1 MKLRNRSLLVLSA
14 LVIATGALAYGQ
26 SPAPQS
32 GPSDLLDV
40 YKNATTT
47 WVSTAFGYANK
58 LFGLLAFIDFTWA
71 MIVLFLEGQEMQGWI
86 AGFLKKFMTISFFYA
101 LLINQSTW
109 FPAIIN
115 SFVQIGQQAGGVSG
129 YLNPSTILWTG
140 VQISGAILAAC
151 LPNAAAGATVGG
163 VLGVIVPGAGAA
175 LTAASLIPALVALFC
190 ALLIFLA
197 YVVITLTFI
206 MATVE
211 SYVVMSAGLIFL
223 GFGASRW
230 TVPYTERYIS
240 LVVSTGVRLMV
251 LYMIIGLGQTL
262 SNTWVQ
268 EASQMPLSTAGLQS
282 LFGLLASVIV
292 FMALAWQVPKLA
304 GSILQGSLQ
313 MGSSDLIAPAMSA
326 AIAAGTIGAVA
337 TAGVG
342 AVAGGVGALAAGGA
356 TAGGGAGA
364 AGAGGIGGSFM
375 PGGAGGMIPG
385 MGSTMAGGGGSGA
398 APGVEGAINSV
409 PPPSPSASGGGG
421 AVVAVDPPPVA
432 VRAQGENGAPGADVA
447 SGGSPASVEDVRGS
461 VNAAPET
468 AMADGSVTAQEGGAT
483 SSPASRVG
491 GQSVMSSRRRAQAQ
505 GSAGPQTMAG
515 FDVGN
520 SADESPEVIV
530 GEAGESDGAS
540 SGTSVPVSNG
550 GEAVTAEGAQV
561 SEVAGFNGGSVQQP
575 TAVTPVDAGGVNP
588 TPSQVVGGSTAAS
601 GGAGPTDS
609 APIAA
614 PGIVSGSPLVGV
626 NSAGEEAS
634 HVRGRSDNRSL
645 GEKISGIHNTAA
657 QVQQHLPEDSATVS
671 APTLNIQHGE

>member
-1 MKLRNRSLLVLSA
+1 MKLKHRSLLVLSA
-14 LVIATGALAYGQ
+14 LVIATGAFAYGQ
-26 SPAPQS
+26 TPAAQS

-47 WVSTAFGYANK
+47 WVSTSFGYANK
-58 LFGLLAFIDFTWA
+58 LFGLLAVIDFTWA
-71 MIVLFLEGQEMQGWI
+71 MIVLFLERQELQGWI

-129 YLNPSTILWTG
+129 YLNPSSILWTG

-151 LPNAAAGATVGG
+151 LPSATTGTTAGGI
-163 VLGVIVPGAGAA
+163 LGVIVPGAGAA

-268 EASQMPLSTAGLQS
+268 EASQIALSTAGLQS

-304 GSILQGSLQ
+304 SSVLQGSLQ

-326 AIAAGTIGAVA
+326 AVVAGTIGAVA

-342 AVAGGVGALAAGGA
+342 AVAGGVGLLGAGGA
-356 TAGGGAGA
+356 AAAGGGAGA
-364 AGAGGIGGSFM
+364 AGGASGAGGSFM
-375 PGGAGGMIPG
+375 PGAGGLMPG
-385 MGSTMAGGGGSGA
+385 MGTTMAGGGGSGA
-398 APGVEGAINSV
+398 APGVEGAMNSV
-409 PPPSPSASGGGG
+409 PPPAASSGGGS
-421 AVVAVDPPPVA
+421 VAVDPPPISVA
-432 VRAQGENGAPGADVA
+432 ADSSPTPGQRAEGSSAGTSVGESATTGSSVTVPTQGKTTGVADAGEAIPAGGDSA
-447 SGGSPASVEDVRGS
+447 SGPD
-461 VNAAPET
+461 
-468 AMADGSVTAQEGGAT
+468 ADGSVSGSGAT
-483 SSPASRVG
+483 PTG
-491 GQSVMSSRRRAQAQ
+491 
-505 GSAGPQTMAG
+505 
-515 FDVGN
+515 
-520 SADESPEVIV
+520 
-530 GEAGESDGAS
+530 
-540 SGTSVPVSNG
+540 VPVSEG
-550 GEAVTAEGAQV
+550 GSSAAMGEASLSGE
-561 SEVAGFNGGSVQQP
+561 SP
-575 TAVTPVDAGGVNP
+575 TASPGVVTEAPLGAVSPAEER
-588 TPSQVVGGSTAAS
+588 AS
-601 GGAGPTDS
+601 S
-609 APIAA
+609 AR
-614 PGIVSGSPLVGV
+614 S
-626 NSAGEEAS
+626 
-634 HVRGRSDNRSL
+634 RSDGRTL
-645 GEKISGIHNTAA
+645 GEKISGIHNAAA
-657 QVQQHLPEDSATVS
+657 QAHQHLPQDSATVS
-671 APTLNIQHGE
+671 APTLHIQHGE

>member
-1 MKLRNRSLLVLSA
+1 MKLRHRSLLVLGA

-26 SPAPQS
+26 TPAPQS

-58 LFGLLAFIDFTWA
+58 LFGLLAVIDFTWA
-71 MIVLFLEGQEMQGWI
+71 MIVLFLERHELEGWI
-86 AGFLKKFMTISFFYA
+86 AGFLKKLMTISFFYA

-129 YLNPSTILWTG
+129 YLNPSSILWTG

-151 LPNAAAGATVGG
+151 LPSASASATAGGIVG
-163 VLGVIVPGAGAA
+163 VLVPGAGAA

-268 EASQMPLSTAGLQS
+268 EASQIALSTAGLQS

-326 AIAAGTIGAVA
+326 AVVAGTIGAVA

-342 AVAGGVGALAAGGA
+342 AVAGGVGLLGAGGA
-356 TAGGGAGA
+356 AAAGGGAGA
-364 AGAGGIGGSFM
+364 AGGASGAGGSFM
-375 PGGAGGMIPG
+375 PGAAGGLMPG
-385 MGSTMAGGGGSGA
+385 MGGTMAGGGGSGA
-398 APGVEGAINSV
+398 ASGVEGAMNSV
-409 PPPSPSASGGGG
+409 PPPAPSAGGGG
-421 AVVAVDPPPVA
+421 GESVAVDPPPISVA
-432 VRAQGENGAPGADVA
+432 ADSSPTPGQSA
-447 SGGSPASVEDVRGS
+447 GGSSAGTSAGEIATTGSSVTVQPQGKTTRVADAGEAISAGGDSASEPV
-461 VNAAPET
+461 
-468 AMADGSVTAQEGGAT
+468 ADGSVSGSGAT
-483 SSPASRVG
+483 PTSLPASE
-491 GQSVMSSRRRAQAQ
+491 
-505 GSAGPQTMAG
+505 
-515 FDVGN
+515 DGN
-520 SADESPEVIV
+520 SAAT
-530 GEAGESDGAS
+530 GEAGLSGES
-540 SGTSVPVSNG
+540 P
-550 GEAVTAEGAQV
+550 
-561 SEVAGFNGGSVQQP
+561 
-575 TAVTPVDAGGVNP
+575 
-588 TPSQVVGGSTAAS
+588 AAS
-601 GGAGPTDS
+601 PGVVTDAPLGA
-609 APIAA
+609 
-614 PGIVSGSPLVGV
+614 VSPAEV
-626 NSAGEEAS
+626 EAS
-634 HVRGRSDNRSL
+634 GARGRSDGRSL
-645 GEKISGIHNTAA
+645 GERISGVHNAAA
-657 QVQQHLPEDSATVS
+657 QAHQHLPQDSATVS
-671 APTLNIQHGE
+671 APTLHIQHGE

>member
-1 MKLRNRSLLVLSA
+1 MQLRHRSLLVLGA
-14 LVIATGALAYGQ
+14 FVIAAGTLAYGQ

-58 LFGLLAFIDFTWA
+58 LFGLLAVIDFTWA
-71 MIVLFLEGQEMQGWI
+71 MIVLFLERHELEGWI
-86 AGFLKKFMTISFFYA
+86 AGFLKKLMTISFFYA

-129 YLNPSTILWTG
+129 YLNPSSILWTG

-151 LPNAAAGATVGG
+151 LPSASASATAGGIVG
-163 VLGVIVPGAGAA
+163 VLVPGAGAA
-175 LTAASLIPALVALFC
+175 LTAASLIPALIALFC

-268 EASQMPLSTAGLQS
+268 EASQIALSTAGLQS

-304 GSILQGSLQ
+304 SSVLQGSLQ

-326 AIAAGTIGAVA
+326 AVTAGTIAAVA
-337 TAGVG
+337 ATGG
-342 AVAGGVGALAAGGA
+342 AALAGGAAALGAGGAAAGGSA
-356 TAGGGAGA
+356 AGGA
-364 AGAGGIGGSFM
+364 AGAGGSFM
-375 PGGAGGMIPG
+375 PGAAGSMMPG

-398 APGVEGAINSV
+398 APGVEGAMNSV
-409 PPPSPSASGGGG
+409 PPPAASAGGGG
-421 AVVAVDPPPVA
+421 GDVVAVDPPPVSVA
-432 VRAQGENGAPGADVA
+432 ADSSPTPDKSAEGSSARTSVGEGATTGSSVTVPTQGKTTRVADAGEPISTGGDSA
-447 SGGSPASVEDVRGS
+447 SGPV
-461 VNAAPET
+461 
-468 AMADGSVTAQEGGAT
+468 ADGSVSGSGAT
-483 SSPASRVG
+483 TTSIPASE
-491 GQSVMSSRRRAQAQ
+491 
-505 GSAGPQTMAG
+505 
-515 FDVGN
+515 DGN
-520 SADESPEVIV
+520 SAATGEASLSGESPSPSPGVV
-530 GEAGESDGAS
+530 TEAPLAAV
-540 SGTSVPVSNG
+540 SV
-550 GEAVTAEGAQV
+550 AQ
-561 SEVAGFNGGSVQQP
+561 
-575 TAVTPVDAGGVNP
+575 
-588 TPSQVVGGSTAAS
+588 
-601 GGAGPTDS
+601 
-609 APIAA
+609 
-614 PGIVSGSPLVGV
+614 
-626 NSAGEEAS
+626 EEAS
-634 HVRGRSDNRSL
+634 SAGSRSDGRSL
-645 GEKISGIHNTAA
+645 GERISGIHNAAA
-657 QVQQHLPEDSATVS
+657 QAHQHLPQDSATVS
-671 APTLNIQHGE
+671 APTLHIQHGE

>member
-1 MKLRNRSLLVLSA
+1 MKLKHRSLFVLGA

-26 SPAPQS
+26 TPAPQS

-58 LFGLLAFIDFTWA
+58 LFGLLAVIDFTWA
-71 MIVLFLEGQEMQGWI
+71 MIVLFLERHELEGWI
-86 AGFLKKFMTISFFYA
+86 AGFLKKLMTISFFYA

-129 YLNPSTILWTG
+129 YLNPSSILWTG

-151 LPNAAAGATVGG
+151 LPSATASATVGG
-163 VLGVIVPGAGAA
+163 VVGVLVPGAGAA

-262 SNTWVQ
+262 STTWVQ
-268 EASQMPLSTAGLQS
+268 EASQIALSTAGLQS

-304 GSILQGSLQ
+304 SSVLQGSLQ

-326 AIAAGTIGAVA
+326 AVTAGTIAAVA
-337 TAGVG
+337 ATGG
-342 AVAGGVGALAAGGA
+342 AALAGGAAALGAGGAAAGGSA
-356 TAGGGAGA
+356 AGGA
-364 AGAGGIGGSFM
+364 AGAGGSFM
-375 PGGAGGMIPG
+375 PGAAGGLMPG
-385 MGSTMAGGGGSGA
+385 MGTTMAGGGGSGA
-398 APGVEGAINSV
+398 APGVEGAMNSV
-409 PPPSPSASGGGG
+409 PPPAPSVSGGGG
-421 AVVAVDPPPVA
+421 DAVAVDPPPISVA
-432 VRAQGENGAPGADVA
+432 ADSSPTPDQSAEGSSDGTSVGERATTGSSVTVPTQGKTTSVADADEAISAGGDSA
-447 SGGSPASVEDVRGS
+447 SGPD
-461 VNAAPET
+461 
-468 AMADGSVTAQEGGAT
+468 ADGSVSGSGAT
-483 SSPASRVG
+483 PTSVPASEDG
-491 GQSVMSSRRRAQAQ
+491 SSAA
-505 GSAGPQTMAG
+505 T
-515 FDVGN
+515 
-520 SADESPEVIV
+520 
-530 GEAGESDGAS
+530 GEAGLSGESA
-540 SGTSVPVSNG
+540 
-550 GEAVTAEGAQV
+550 
-561 SEVAGFNGGSVQQP
+561 
-575 TAVTPVDAGGVNP
+575 
-588 TPSQVVGGSTAAS
+588 AAS
-601 GGAGPTDS
+601 PGVVTEAPLGA
-609 APIAA
+609 A
-614 PGIVSGSPLVGV
+614 SP
-626 NSAGEEAS
+626 AEEEAS
-634 HVRGRSDNRSL
+634 SARSRSDGRSL
-645 GEKISGIHNTAA
+645 GEKISGIHNAAA
-657 QVQQHLPEDSATVS
+657 QAHQHLPQDSATVS

>member
-1 MKLRNRSLLVLSA
+1 MKLRHRSLLVLSA

-26 SPAPQS
+26 TPAPQS

-47 WVSTAFGYANK
+47 WVSTSFGYANK
-58 LFGLLAFIDFTWA
+58 LFGLLAVIDFTWA
-71 MIVLFLEGQEMQGWI
+71 MIVLFLERHELEGWI
-86 AGFLKKFMTISFFYA
+86 AGFLKKLMTISFFYA

-129 YLNPSTILWTG
+129 YLNPSSILWTG

-151 LPNAAAGATVGG
+151 LPSATAGATAGGIVG
-163 VLGVIVPGAGAA
+163 VLVPGAGAA

-268 EASQMPLSTAGLQS
+268 EASQIALSTAGLQS

-326 AIAAGTIGAVA
+326 AVVAGTIGAVA

-342 AVAGGVGALAAGGA
+342 AVAGGVGLLGAGGA
-356 TAGGGAGA
+356 AAAGSGAGA
-364 AGAGGIGGSFM
+364 AGGASGVGGSFM
-375 PGGAGGMIPG
+375 PGAAGGMMPG
-385 MGSTMAGGGGSGA
+385 MGSTMAGGGASGA
-398 APGVEGAINSV
+398 APGVEGAMNSV
-409 PPPSPSASGGGG
+409 PPPAPSAGGGG
-421 AVVAVDPPPVA
+421 GDAVAVDPPPISVA
-432 VRAQGENGAPGADVA
+432 ADSSPTPGQSAEGSSAGTSAGESATTGSSVTVPTQGKTTRVADAGEAILSGGDSA
-447 SGGSPASVEDVRGS
+447 SGPV
-461 VNAAPET
+461 
-468 AMADGSVTAQEGGAT
+468 ADGSVSGSGAT
-483 SSPASRVG
+483 P
-491 GQSVMSSRRRAQAQ
+491 
-505 GSAGPQTMAG
+505 
-515 FDVGN
+515 
-520 SADESPEVIV
+520 
-530 GEAGESDGAS
+530 
-540 SGTSVPVSNG
+540 TSVPASEESSSAAT
-550 GEAVTAEGAQV
+550 GEASLSGE
-561 SEVAGFNGGSVQQP
+561 SP
-575 TAVTPVDAGGVNP
+575 
-588 TPSQVVGGSTAAS
+588 AAS
-601 GGAGPTDS
+601 PGVVTEAPHGA
-609 APIAA
+609 
-614 PGIVSGSPLVGV
+614 VSP
-626 NSAGEEAS
+626 AEEEAS
-634 HVRGRSDNRSL
+634 GARSRSDGRSL
-645 GEKISGIHNTAA
+645 GERISGVHNAAA
-657 QVQQHLPEDSATVS
+657 QAHQHLPQDSATVS

>member
-1 MKLRNRSLLVLSA
+1 MKLRHRSLLVLSA

-26 SPAPQS
+26 STAPQS

-71 MIVLFLEGQEMQGWI
+71 MIVLFLEGQELQGWI

-129 YLNPSTILWTG
+129 YLNPSDILWTG
-140 VQISGAILAAC
+140 VQISGSILAAC
-151 LPNAAAGATVGG
+151 IPNAAAGATAGG
-163 VLGVIVPGAGAA
+163 ILGIIVPGAGAA

-268 EASQMPLSTAGLQS
+268 EASQLPLSVAGLQS

-356 TAGGGAGA
+356 AAGGGAGA

-385 MGSTMAGGGGSGA
+385 MGSTMAGAGGSGA

-409 PPPSPSASGGGG
+409 PPPSPSASDGGDG
-421 AVVAVDPPPVA
+421 VVAVDPPPVN
-432 VRAQGENGAPGADVA
+432 VGAQGEKGAPGANAV
-447 SGGSPASVEDVRGS
+447 SSGSPASAEDVRGS
-461 VNAAPET
+461 VDAGTET
-468 AMADGSVTAQEGGAT
+468 AVAEESATAVESGTGSSLVSE
-483 SSPASRVG
+483 VG
-491 GQSVMSSRRRAQAQ
+491 GQSAKTRRRRAQGQ
-505 GSAGPQTMAG
+505 GGAGSQVMAG
-515 FDVGN
+515 FDLGD
-520 SADESPEVIV
+520 SADERPEVIV
-530 GEAGESDGAS
+530 GEAENSGGAS
-540 SGTSVPVSNG
+540 GGTSVPVSNG
-550 GEAVTAEGAQV
+550 GEAAAGEG
-561 SEVAGFNGGSVQQP
+561 
-575 TAVTPVDAGGVNP
+575 T
-588 TPSQVVGGSTAAS
+588 
-601 GGAGPTDS
+601 S
-609 APIAA
+609 AP
-614 PGIVSGSPLVGV
+614 GVVREGPLGV
-626 NSAGEEAS
+626 ANPSGEERS
-634 HVRGRSDNRSL
+634 HTRSRSDDRSL

>member
-1 MKLRNRSLLVLSA
+1 MKLRHRLLLVLSA

-26 SPAPQS
+26 TPAPQS

-58 LFGLLAFIDFTWA
+58 LFGLLAVIDFTWA
-71 MIVLFLEGQEMQGWI
+71 MIVLFLERHELEGWI
-86 AGFLKKFMTISFFYA
+86 AGFLKKLMTISFFYA

-129 YLNPSTILWTG
+129 YLNPSSILWTG

-151 LPNAAAGATVGG
+151 LPSASASATVGG
-163 VLGVIVPGAGAA
+163 VVGVLVPGAGAA

-268 EASQMPLSTAGLQS
+268 EASQIALSTAGLQS

-326 AIAAGTIGAVA
+326 AVVAGTIGAVA

-342 AVAGGVGALAAGGA
+342 AVAGGVGLLGAGGA
-356 TAGGGAGA
+356 AAAGGGAGA
-364 AGAGGIGGSFM
+364 AGGASGAGGSFL
-375 PGGAGGMIPG
+375 PGAAGGMMPG
-385 MGSTMAGGGGSGA
+385 MGSTMAGGGANGA
-398 APGVEGAINSV
+398 APGVEGAMNSV
-409 PPPSPSASGGGG
+409 PPPAPSAGGGG
-421 AVVAVDPPPVA
+421 GDVVAVDPPPISA
-432 VRAQGENGAPGADVA
+432 ASNGEPSGSGSSTA
-447 SGGSPASVEDVRGS
+447 SGSASASGHDVPS
-461 VNAAPET
+461 
-468 AMADGSVTAQEGGAT
+468 
-483 SSPASRVG
+483 
-491 GQSVMSSRRRAQAQ
+491 
-505 GSAGPQTMAG
+505 
-515 FDVGN
+515 
-520 SADESPEVIV
+520 
-530 GEAGESDGAS
+530 
-540 SGTSVPVSNG
+540 
-550 GEAVTAEGAQV
+550 
-561 SEVAGFNGGSVQQP
+561 
-575 TAVTPVDAGGVNP
+575 DAG
-588 TPSQVVGGSTAAS
+588 Q
-601 GGAGPTDS
+601 DS
-609 APIAA
+609 APAA
-614 PGIVSGSPLVGV
+614 SASVPESGPAEEPVTVQTQGKTSQVAGVSEANTPVSVPESGGGGGVAAVETGTAAGSTDGTP
-626 NSAGEEAS
+626 SAAVESPVSEAS
-634 HVRGRSDNRSL
+634 IAGGQPTPTRGRSDGRSL
-645 GEKISGIHNTAA
+645 GERISGVHNAAA
-657 QVQQHLPEDSATVS
+657 QAHQHLPQDSATVS
-671 APTLNIQHGE
+671 APTLHIQHGE

>member
-1 MKLRNRSLLVLSA
+1 MKLRHRSLLVLSA

-26 SPAPQS
+26 TPAPQS

-58 LFGLLAFIDFTWA
+58 LFGLLAVIDFTWA
-71 MIVLFLEGQEMQGWI
+71 MIVLFLERHELEGWI
-86 AGFLKKFMTISFFYA
+86 AGFLKKLMTISFFYA

-129 YLNPSTILWTG
+129 YLNPSSILWTG

-151 LPNAAAGATVGG
+151 LPSATAGATAGGIVG
-163 VLGVIVPGAGAA
+163 VLVPGAGAA

-268 EASQMPLSTAGLQS
+268 EASQIALSTAGLQS

-326 AIAAGTIGAVA
+326 AVVAGTIGAVA

-342 AVAGGVGALAAGGA
+342 AVAGGVGLLGAGGA
-356 TAGGGAGA
+356 AAAGSGAGA
-364 AGAGGIGGSFM
+364 AGGASGVGGSFM
-375 PGGAGGMIPG
+375 PGAAGGLMPG
-385 MGSTMAGGGGSGA
+385 MGTTMAGGGGSGA
-398 APGVEGAINSV
+398 APGVEGAMNSV
-409 PPPSPSASGGGG
+409 PPPAPSAGGGG
-421 AVVAVDPPPVA
+421 GDAVAVDPPPISVA
-432 VRAQGENGAPGADVA
+432 ADSSPTPRQSAEGSSAGTSAGESATTGSSVTVPTQGKTTRVADAGEAISSGGDSA
-447 SGGSPASVEDVRGS
+447 SGPV
-461 VNAAPET
+461 
-468 AMADGSVTAQEGGAT
+468 ADGSVSGSGAT
-483 SSPASRVG
+483 A
-491 GQSVMSSRRRAQAQ
+491 
-505 GSAGPQTMAG
+505 
-515 FDVGN
+515 
-520 SADESPEVIV
+520 
-530 GEAGESDGAS
+530 
-540 SGTSVPVSNG
+540 TSVPASEESSSAAT
-550 GEAVTAEGAQV
+550 GEASLSGE
-561 SEVAGFNGGSVQQP
+561 SP
-575 TAVTPVDAGGVNP
+575 
-588 TPSQVVGGSTAAS
+588 AAS
-601 GGAGPTDS
+601 PGVVTEAPHGA
-609 APIAA
+609 
-614 PGIVSGSPLVGV
+614 VSP
-626 NSAGEEAS
+626 AEEEAS
-634 HVRGRSDNRSL
+634 RARSRSDGRSL
-645 GEKISGIHNTAA
+645 GERISGVHNAAA
-657 QVQQHLPEDSATVS
+657 QAHQHLPQDSATVS

>member
-1 MKLRNRSLLVLSA
+1 MKLKHRSLLLLGA
-14 LVIATGALAYGQ
+14 LVIATGVLAYGQ
-26 SPAPQS
+26 TPAPQS

-47 WVSTAFGYANK
+47 WVSTSFGYANK
-58 LFGLLAFIDFTWA
+58 LFGLLAVIDFTWA
-71 MIVLFLEGQEMQGWI
+71 MIVLFLERHELEGWI
-86 AGFLKKFMTISFFYA
+86 AGFLKKLMTISFFYA

-129 YLNPSTILWTG
+129 YLNPSSILWTG

-151 LPNAAAGATVGG
+151 LPSATTGTTAGGI
-163 VLGVIVPGAGAA
+163 LGVIVPGAGAA

-268 EASQMPLSTAGLQS
+268 EASQIALSTAGLQS

-304 GSILQGSLQ
+304 SSVLQGSLQ

-326 AIAAGTIGAVA
+326 AVVAGTIGAVA

-342 AVAGGVGALAAGGA
+342 AVAGGVGLLGAGGA
-356 TAGGGAGA
+356 AAGGGAGA
-364 AGAGGIGGSFM
+364 AGGASGVGGSFM
-375 PGGAGGMIPG
+375 PGAGGLMPG
-385 MGSTMAGGGGSGA
+385 MGTTMAGGGGSGA
-398 APGVEGAINSV
+398 APGVEGAMNSV
-409 PPPSPSASGGGG
+409 PPPAASSGGGS
-421 AVVAVDPPPVA
+421 VAVDPPPISVA
-432 VRAQGENGAPGADVA
+432 ADSSPTPGQSAEGSSAGTGVGESATTGSSVTVPTQGKTTRVADA
-447 SGGSPASVEDVRGS
+447 GEAISAGGDSTSGPV
-461 VNAAPET
+461 
-468 AMADGSVTAQEGGAT
+468 ADGSVSGSGAT
-483 SSPASRVG
+483 PTG
-491 GQSVMSSRRRAQAQ
+491 
-505 GSAGPQTMAG
+505 
-515 FDVGN
+515 
-520 SADESPEVIV
+520 
-530 GEAGESDGAS
+530 
-540 SGTSVPVSNG
+540 VPVSEG
-550 GEAVTAEGAQV
+550 GSSAAMGEASLSGE
-561 SEVAGFNGGSVQQP
+561 SP
-575 TAVTPVDAGGVNP
+575 TASPGVVTEAPLD
-588 TPSQVVGGSTAAS
+588 TA
-601 GGAGPTDS
+601 S
-609 APIAA
+609 AAQ
-614 PGIVSGSPLVGV
+614 
-626 NSAGEEAS
+626 EEAS
-634 HVRGRSDNRSL
+634 SARSRSDGRSL
-645 GEKISGIHNTAA
+645 GEKISGLHNAAA
-657 QVQQHLPEDSATVS
+657 QAHQHLPQDSATVS

>member
-1 MKLRNRSLLVLSA
+1 MKLRHRSLLVLSA
-14 LVIATGALAYGQ
+14 LVIAAGALAYGQ
-26 SPAPQS
+26 STAPQS

-71 MIVLFLEGQEMQGWI
+71 MIVLFLEGQELQGWI

-129 YLNPSTILWTG
+129 YLNPSDILWTG
-140 VQISGAILAAC
+140 VQISGSILAAC
-151 LPNAAAGATVGG
+151 IPNAAAGATAGG
-163 VLGVIVPGAGAA
+163 ILGIIVPGAGAA

-268 EASQMPLSTAGLQS
+268 EASQLPLSVAGLQS

-342 AVAGGVGALAAGGA
+342 AVAGGVGALAVGGA
-356 TAGGGAGA
+356 AAGGGAGA

-375 PGGAGGMIPG
+375 PGGAGGMVPG
-385 MGSTMAGGGGSGA
+385 MGSTMAGAGGSGA

-409 PPPSPSASGGGG
+409 PPPSPSASGGGAG
-421 AVVAVDPPPVA
+421 VVAVDPPPVT
-432 VRAQGENGAPGADVA
+432 VGAQGEKGTPGADLT
-447 SGGSPASVEDVRGS
+447 SGGSPASGEGVQGS
-461 VNAAPET
+461 VNAVPET
-468 AMADGSVTAQEGGAT
+468 AVADGSATAVENGAG
-483 SSPASRVG
+483 SSPVSGVS
-491 GQSVMSSRRRAQAQ
+491 GQSVRTRRGRTQWQ
-505 GSAGPQTMAG
+505 GGAGPQTTAG
-515 FDVGN
+515 FNVGE
-520 SADESPEVIV
+520 SADDSPAVIV
-530 GEAGESDGAS
+530 GEAEESDGAS
-540 SGTSVPVSNG
+540 GSTSVPVSSG
-550 GEAVTAEGAQV
+550 GEAAAAEGA
-561 SEVAGFNGGSVQQP
+561 
-575 TAVTPVDAGGVNP
+575 
-588 TPSQVVGGSTAAS
+588 
-601 GGAGPTDS
+601 S
-609 APIAA
+609 AP
-614 PGIVSGSPLVGV
+614 GVVREGPLGV
-626 NSAGEEAS
+626 ANPSGEEESRARS
-634 HVRGRSDNRSL
+634 RSDDCSL

>member
-1 MKLRNRSLLVLSA
+1 VLSA

-26 SPAPQS
+26 TPTPQS

-58 LFGLLAFIDFTWA
+58 LFALLAVIDFTWA
-71 MIVLFLEGQEMQGWI
+71 MIVLFLERHELEGWI
-86 AGFLKKFMTISFFYA
+86 AGFLKKLMTISFFYA

-129 YLNPSTILWTG
+129 YLNPSSILWTG
-140 VQISGAILAAC
+140 IQISGAILAAC
-151 LPNAAAGATVGG
+151 LPSATASAAIGG
-163 VLGVIVPGAGAA
+163 VVAVLVPGAGAA

-268 EASQMPLSTAGLQS
+268 EASQIALSTAGLQS

-304 GSILQGSLQ
+304 SSILQGSLQ

-326 AIAAGTIGAVA
+326 AVTAGTIAAVA
-337 TAGVG
+337 ATGG
-342 AVAGGVGALAAGGA
+342 AALAGGAAALGAGGAAAGGSAAGGA
-356 TAGGGAGA
+356 AGSFMSGA
-364 AGAGGIGGSFM
+364 AG
-375 PGGAGGMIPG
+375 GMMPG
-385 MGSTMAGGGGSGA
+385 MGSTMAGGGASGA
-398 APGVEGAINSV
+398 APGVEGAMNSV
-409 PPPSPSASGGGG
+409 PPPAPSASGGGG
-421 AVVAVDPPPVA
+421 NAVAVDPPPISVA
-432 VRAQGENGAPGADVA
+432 ADSSPTPGQSAEGSSAGTSVGESATAGSTVTVQTQGKTTGVADAGEAISAGGDSANGPV
-447 SGGSPASVEDVRGS
+447 
-461 VNAAPET
+461 
-468 AMADGSVTAQEGGAT
+468 ADGSVSGSGAT
-483 SSPASRVG
+483 PARVAVSEDSSSTATGEASLSGESPTASPGVVTEAPPQGKTTRV
-491 GQSVMSSRRRAQAQ
+491 ADACEAI
-505 GSAGPQTMAG
+505 SAGG
-515 FDVGN
+515 D
-520 SADESPEVIV
+520 SASGPVADGSVS
-530 GEAGESDGAS
+530 GSDPTPA
-540 SGTSVPVSNG
+540 SVPVS
-550 GEAVTAEGAQV
+550 GEESSA
-561 SEVAGFNGGSVQQP
+561 P
-575 TAVTPVDAGGVNP
+575 T
-588 TPSQVVGGSTAAS
+588 
-601 GGAGPTDS
+601 GGAGPSGESPAGAAGVVTE
-609 APIAA
+609 APLGA
-614 PGIVSGSPLVGV
+614 VSP
-626 NSAGEEAS
+626 AEEEAS
-634 HVRGRSDNRSL
+634 SARSRSDGRSL
-645 GEKISGIHNTAA
+645 GERISGIHNAA
-657 QVQQHLPEDSATVS
+657 APAHQHLPQDSATVS

>member
-1 MKLRNRSLLVLSA
+1 MKLRHRSLLVLGA
-14 LVIATGALAYGQ
+14 LVIAAGALAYGQ
-26 SPAPQS
+26 TPAPQS

-58 LFGLLAFIDFTWA
+58 LFGLLAVIDFTWA
-71 MIVLFLEGQEMQGWI
+71 MIVLFLERHELEGWI
-86 AGFLKKFMTISFFYA
+86 AGFLKKLMTISFFYA

-129 YLNPSTILWTG
+129 YLNPSSILWTG

-151 LPNAAAGATVGG
+151 LPSASAGATAGGIVG
-163 VLGVIVPGAGAA
+163 VLVPGAGAA

-268 EASQMPLSTAGLQS
+268 EASQIALSTAGLQS

-326 AIAAGTIGAVA
+326 AVVAGTIGAVA

-342 AVAGGVGALAAGGA
+342 AVAGGVGLLGAGGA
-356 TAGGGAGA
+356 AAGGGAG
-364 AGAGGIGGSFM
+364 GASGAGGSFM
-375 PGGAGGMIPG
+375 PGAAGGLMPG
-385 MGSTMAGGGGSGA
+385 MGSTMAGGGASGA
-398 APGVEGAINSV
+398 APGVEGAMNSV
-409 PPPSPSASGGGG
+409 PPPAPSAGGGG
-421 AVVAVDPPPVA
+421 GDVVAVDPPPISAANYGEPNRSGSSTASGSAPTSGHDVSSDAGQDSAPAASASVPESGPAEEPVA
-432 VRAQGENGAPGADVA
+432 VQTQGKTSHVAGASEANTPVSVPESGGGGDVA
-447 SGGSPASVEDVRGS
+447 AVEADSTTGATD
-461 VNAAPET
+461 AAP
-468 AMADGSVTAQEGGAT
+468 
-483 SSPASRVG
+483 
-491 GQSVMSSRRRAQAQ
+491 
-505 GSAGPQTMAG
+505 SAA
-515 FDVGN
+515 V
-520 SADESPEVIV
+520 ESPV
-530 GEAGESDGAS
+530 GEASIAGDQPTSTRSRSDG
-540 SGTSVPVSNG
+540 
-550 GEAVTAEGAQV
+550 
-561 SEVAGFNGGSVQQP
+561 
-575 TAVTPVDAGGVNP
+575 
-588 TPSQVVGGSTAAS
+588 
-601 GGAGPTDS
+601 
-609 APIAA
+609 
-614 PGIVSGSPLVGV
+614 
-626 NSAGEEAS
+626 
-634 HVRGRSDNRSL
+634 RSL
-645 GEKISGIHNTAA
+645 GERISGVHNAAA
-657 QVQQHLPEDSATVS
+657 QAHQHLPQDSATVS
-671 APTLNIQHGE
+671 APTLHIQHGE

>member
-1 MKLRNRSLLVLSA
+1 MKLKHRSLFVLGV

-26 SPAPQS
+26 TPAPQS

-58 LFGLLAFIDFTWA
+58 LFGLLAVIDFTWA
-71 MIVLFLEGQEMQGWI
+71 MIVLFLERHELEGWI
-86 AGFLKKFMTISFFYA
+86 AGFLKKLMTISFFYA

-129 YLNPSTILWTG
+129 YLNPSSILWTG

-151 LPNAAAGATVGG
+151 LPSATASATVGG
-163 VLGVIVPGAGAA
+163 VVGVLVPGAGAA

-262 SNTWVQ
+262 STTWVQ
-268 EASQMPLSTAGLQS
+268 EASQIALSTAGLQS

-304 GSILQGSLQ
+304 SSVLQGSLQ

-326 AIAAGTIGAVA
+326 AVTAGTIAAVA
-337 TAGVG
+337 ATGG
-342 AVAGGVGALAAGGA
+342 AALAGGAAALGAGGAAAGGSA
-356 TAGGGAGA
+356 AGGA
-364 AGAGGIGGSFM
+364 AGAGGSFM
-375 PGGAGGMIPG
+375 PGAAGGFMPG

-398 APGVEGAINSV
+398 APGVEGAMNSV
-409 PPPSPSASGGGG
+409 PPPAPSAGGGG
-421 AVVAVDPPPVA
+421 GEAVAVDPPPISVA
-432 VRAQGENGAPGADVA
+432 AD
-447 SGGSPASVEDVRGS
+447 
-461 VNAAPET
+461 
-468 AMADGSVTAQEGGAT
+468 
-483 SSPASRVG
+483 SSPTP
-491 GQSVMSSRRRAQAQ
+491 GQSAE
-505 GSAGPQTMAG
+505 GPSA
-515 FDVGN
+515 
-520 SADESPEVIV
+520 
-530 GEAGESDGAS
+530 
-540 SGTSVPVSNG
+540 GTSVGESATTGSSVTVPTQGKTTGVADA
-550 GEAVTAEGAQV
+550 GEAI
-561 SEVAGFNGGSVQQP
+561 P
-575 TAVTPVDAGGVNP
+575 AGGD
-588 TPSQVVGGSTAAS
+588 SAS
-601 GGAGPTDS
+601 GPDADGN
-609 APIAA
+609 
-614 PGIVSGSPLVGV
+614 VSGSGATPTGVPVSEGGSSAAMGEASLSGESPTASPGVVTEAPLDTA
-626 NSAGEEAS
+626 SAAQEEAS
-634 HVRGRSDNRSL
+634 SARSRSDGRSL
-645 GEKISGIHNTAA
+645 GEKISGLHNAAA
-657 QVQQHLPEDSATVS
+657 QAHQHLPQDSATVS

>member
-1 MKLRNRSLLVLSA
+1 MKLRHRSLLVLSA

-26 SPAPQS
+26 TPAPQS

-58 LFGLLAFIDFTWA
+58 LFGLLAVIDFTWA
-71 MIVLFLEGQEMQGWI
+71 MIVLFLERHELEGWI
-86 AGFLKKFMTISFFYA
+86 AGFLKKLMTISFFYA

-129 YLNPSTILWTG
+129 YLNPSSILWTG

-151 LPNAAAGATVGG
+151 LPSASAGATAGGIVG
-163 VLGVIVPGAGAA
+163 VLVPGAGAA

-268 EASQMPLSTAGLQS
+268 EASQIALSTAGLQS

-326 AIAAGTIGAVA
+326 AVVAGTIGAVA

-342 AVAGGVGALAAGGA
+342 AVAGGVGLLGAGGA
-356 TAGGGAGA
+356 AAAGSGAGA
-364 AGAGGIGGSFM
+364 AGGASGVGGSFM
-375 PGGAGGMIPG
+375 PGATGGMMPG
-385 MGSTMAGGGGSGA
+385 MGSTMAGGGASGA
-398 APGVEGAINSV
+398 APGVEGAMNSV
-409 PPPSPSASGGGG
+409 PPPAPSAGGGG
-421 AVVAVDPPPVA
+421 GDAVAVDPPPISVA
-432 VRAQGENGAPGADVA
+432 ADSSPTPGQSAEGSSAGTSVGESATTGSSVTVQPQGKTTRVADAGEAISSGGDSA
-447 SGGSPASVEDVRGS
+447 SGPF
-461 VNAAPET
+461 
-468 AMADGSVTAQEGGAT
+468 ADGSVSGSGAT
-483 SSPASRVG
+483 P
-491 GQSVMSSRRRAQAQ
+491 
-505 GSAGPQTMAG
+505 
-515 FDVGN
+515 
-520 SADESPEVIV
+520 
-530 GEAGESDGAS
+530 
-540 SGTSVPVSNG
+540 TSVPASEESSSAPT
-550 GEAVTAEGAQV
+550 GEASLLGESPA
-561 SEVAGFNGGSVQQP
+561 
-575 TAVTPVDAGGVNP
+575 
-588 TPSQVVGGSTAAS
+588 
-601 GGAGPTDS
+601 
-609 APIAA
+609 
-614 PGIVSGSPLVGV
+614 GSPGV
-626 NSAGEEAS
+626 VTEAPLSTVSLADEEAS
-634 HVRGRSDNRSL
+634 RARSRSDGRSL
-645 GEKISGIHNTAA
+645 GERISGVHNAAA
-657 QVQQHLPEDSATVS
+657 QAHQHLPQDSATVS

>member
-1 MKLRNRSLLVLSA
+1 MKLKHRSLFVLGV

-26 SPAPQS
+26 TPAPQS

-58 LFGLLAFIDFTWA
+58 LFGLLAVIDFTWA
-71 MIVLFLEGQEMQGWI
+71 MIVLFLERHELEGWI
-86 AGFLKKFMTISFFYA
+86 AGFLKKLMTISFFYA

-129 YLNPSTILWTG
+129 YLNPSSILWTG

-151 LPNAAAGATVGG
+151 LPSATASATVGG
-163 VLGVIVPGAGAA
+163 VVGVLVPGAGAA

-262 SNTWVQ
+262 STTWVQ
-268 EASQMPLSTAGLQS
+268 EASQIALSTAGLQS

-304 GSILQGSLQ
+304 SSVLQGSLQ

-326 AIAAGTIGAVA
+326 AVTAGTIAAVA
-337 TAGVG
+337 ATGG
-342 AVAGGVGALAAGGA
+342 AALAGGAAALGAGGAAAGGSA
-356 TAGGGAGA
+356 AGGA
-364 AGAGGIGGSFM
+364 AGAGGSFM
-375 PGGAGGMIPG
+375 PGAAGGLMPG

-398 APGVEGAINSV
+398 APGVEGAMNSV
-409 PPPSPSASGGGG
+409 PPPAPSAGGGG
-421 AVVAVDPPPVA
+421 GEAVAVDPPPISVA
-432 VRAQGENGAPGADVA
+432 ADSSPTPGQSAEGPSAGTSVGESATTGSSVTVPTQGKTTGVADAGEAIPAGGDSA
-447 SGGSPASVEDVRGS
+447 SGPD
-461 VNAAPET
+461 
-468 AMADGSVTAQEGGAT
+468 ADGSVSGSGAT
-483 SSPASRVG
+483 PTG
-491 GQSVMSSRRRAQAQ
+491 
-505 GSAGPQTMAG
+505 
-515 FDVGN
+515 
-520 SADESPEVIV
+520 
-530 GEAGESDGAS
+530 
-540 SGTSVPVSNG
+540 VPVSEG
-550 GEAVTAEGAQV
+550 GSSAAMGEASLSGESPTASPGVVTEAPLGAVSTAEEET
-561 SEVAGFNGGSVQQP
+561 S
-575 TAVTPVDAGGVNP
+575 
-588 TPSQVVGGSTAAS
+588 
-601 GGAGPTDS
+601 S
-609 APIAA
+609 AR
-614 PGIVSGSPLVGV
+614 S
-626 NSAGEEAS
+626 
-634 HVRGRSDNRSL
+634 RSDGRSL
-645 GEKISGIHNTAA
+645 GEKISGLHNAAA
-657 QVQQHLPEDSATVS
+657 QAHQHLPQDSATVS

>member
-1 MKLRNRSLLVLSA
+1 MKLKHRSLLVLGA

-26 SPAPQS
+26 TPAPQS

-47 WVSTAFGYANK
+47 WVSTSFGYANK
-58 LFGLLAFIDFTWA
+58 LFGLLAVIDFTWA
-71 MIVLFLEGQEMQGWI
+71 MIVLFLERQELQGWI

-129 YLNPSTILWTG
+129 YLNPSSILWTG

-151 LPNAAAGATVGG
+151 LPSATTGTTAGGI
-163 VLGVIVPGAGAA
+163 LGVIVPGAGAA

-268 EASQMPLSTAGLQS
+268 EASQIALSTAGLQS

-304 GSILQGSLQ
+304 SSVLQGSLQ

-326 AIAAGTIGAVA
+326 AVVAGTIGAVA

-342 AVAGGVGALAAGGA
+342 AVAGGVGLLGAGGA
-356 TAGGGAGA
+356 AAGGGAGA
-364 AGAGGIGGSFM
+364 AGGASGVGGSFM
-375 PGGAGGMIPG
+375 PGAGGLMPG
-385 MGSTMAGGGGSGA
+385 MGTTMAGGGGSGA
-398 APGVEGAINSV
+398 APGVEGAMNSV
-409 PPPSPSASGGGG
+409 PPPAASSGGGS
-421 AVVAVDPPPVA
+421 VAVDPPPISVA
-432 VRAQGENGAPGADVA
+432 ADSSPTPGQSAEGSSAGTGVGESATTGSSVTVPTQGKTTRVADA
-447 SGGSPASVEDVRGS
+447 GEAISAGGDSTSGPV
-461 VNAAPET
+461 
-468 AMADGSVTAQEGGAT
+468 ADGSVSGSGETPTSVLASEDGSSAAT
-483 SSPASRVG
+483 GEASLSGESPAASP
-491 GQSVMSSRRRAQAQ
+491 SVVTEAPLGA
-505 GSAGPQTMAG
+505 
-515 FDVGN
+515 V
-520 SADESPEVIV
+520 SPAE
-530 GEAGESDGAS
+530 EGAS
-540 SGTSVPVSNG
+540 SARS
-550 GEAVTAEGAQV
+550 
-561 SEVAGFNGGSVQQP
+561 
-575 TAVTPVDAGGVNP
+575 
-588 TPSQVVGGSTAAS
+588 
-601 GGAGPTDS
+601 
-609 APIAA
+609 
-614 PGIVSGSPLVGV
+614 
-626 NSAGEEAS
+626 
-634 HVRGRSDNRSL
+634 RSDGRSL
-645 GEKISGIHNTAA
+645 GERISGVHNAAA
-657 QVQQHLPEDSATVS
+657 QVHQHLPQDSATVS

>member
-1 MKLRNRSLLVLSA
+1 VIEMKLKHRSLLVLSA
-14 LVIATGALAYGQ
+14 LVIATGAFAYGQ
-26 SPAPQS
+26 TPAAQS

-47 WVSTAFGYANK
+47 WVSTSFGYANK
-58 LFGLLAFIDFTWA
+58 LFGLLAVIDFTWA
-71 MIVLFLEGQEMQGWI
+71 MIVLFLERHELEGWI
-86 AGFLKKFMTISFFYA
+86 AGFLKKLMTISFFYA

-129 YLNPSTILWTG
+129 YLNPSSILWTG

-151 LPNAAAGATVGG
+151 LPSATASATVGG
-163 VLGVIVPGAGAA
+163 VVGVLVPGAGAA

-268 EASQMPLSTAGLQS
+268 EASQIALSTAGLQS

-304 GSILQGSLQ
+304 SSVLQGSLQ

-326 AIAAGTIGAVA
+326 AVVAGTIGAVA

-342 AVAGGVGALAAGGA
+342 AVAGGVGLLGAGGA
-356 TAGGGAGA
+356 AAAGGGAGA
-364 AGAGGIGGSFM
+364 AGGASGAGGSFM
-375 PGGAGGMIPG
+375 PGAGGLMPG
-385 MGSTMAGGGGSGA
+385 MGTTMAGGGGSGA
-398 APGVEGAINSV
+398 APGVEGAMNSV
-409 PPPSPSASGGGG
+409 PPPAASSGGGS
-421 AVVAVDPPPVA
+421 VAVDPPPISVA
-432 VRAQGENGAPGADVA
+432 ADSSPTPGQRAEGSSAGTSVGESATTGSSVTVPTQGKTTGVADAGEAIPAGGDSA
-447 SGGSPASVEDVRGS
+447 SGPD
-461 VNAAPET
+461 
-468 AMADGSVTAQEGGAT
+468 ADGSVSGSGAT
-483 SSPASRVG
+483 PTG
-491 GQSVMSSRRRAQAQ
+491 
-505 GSAGPQTMAG
+505 
-515 FDVGN
+515 
-520 SADESPEVIV
+520 
-530 GEAGESDGAS
+530 
-540 SGTSVPVSNG
+540 VPVSEG
-550 GEAVTAEGAQV
+550 GSSVAMGEASLSGE
-561 SEVAGFNGGSVQQP
+561 SP
-575 TAVTPVDAGGVNP
+575 TASPGVVTEAHLD
-588 TPSQVVGGSTAAS
+588 TA
-601 GGAGPTDS
+601 S
-609 APIAA
+609 AAQ
-614 PGIVSGSPLVGV
+614 
-626 NSAGEEAS
+626 EEAS
-634 HVRGRSDNRSL
+634 SARSRSDGRSL
-645 GEKISGIHNTAA
+645 GEKISGLHNAAA
-657 QVQQHLPEDSATVS
+657 QAHQHLPQDSATVS